1 MKNIRISIVGLFLIT
16 ALSLSAQNSTKNE
29 NQTSSSYLGW
39 ISKSVNFRSG
49 PSKEFAIIK
58 RLDQGKQIF
67 IVSDVPQNG
76 YLNIIDIESNTEG
89 YVYKTFIE
97 FGDKIEKSKGE
108 MFSSKGST
116 NSYDTQIEI
125 YNNTNLTLTLKL
137 NDIKFQFKPKEK
149 RTISTKPGVVN
160 YIASAPNVIPLN
172 GSKNFEEYSSWT
184 WQFYI
189 QSKYGN
195 QVNIEKIKIPD
206 FKIEKLKAPIL
217 PPLENKI
224 PSPTIPEIKN
234 PYYKTYLNKTIYEPK
249 TNALDDFKSK
259 YLKSTSKSNSK
270 KFYNDEGIKKYKNG
284 DYNGAIL
291 DYNKSIELD
300 PNYSIAIYNRGL
312 SKYELEDY
320 LEAIKDFDK
329 AIELGYNNP
338 NLYSTRGLCNYKI
351 KDYYEFLWDYDKA
364 IELDPNVAYYYVNRG
379 VAKEMTSNPYGA
391 ITDYS
396 EAISINPDYALAYFK
411 RGKAKEKTANFEG
424 ACVDFKRAAYLGNEE
439 AKRWISKWKCK

>member
-1 MKNIRISIVGLFLIT
+1 
-16 ALSLSAQNSTKNE
+16 
-29 NQTSSSYLGW
+29 
-39 ISKSVNFRSG
+39 
-49 PSKEFAIIK
+49 
-58 RLDQGKQIF
+58 
-67 IVSDVPQNG
+67 
-76 YLNIIDIESNTEG
+76 
-89 YVYKTFIE
+89 
-97 FGDKIEKSKGE
+97 
-108 MFSSKGST
+108 
-116 NSYDTQIEI
+116 
-125 YNNTNLTLTLKL
+125 LKL
-137 NDIKFQFKPKEK
+137 NDIKFQFKPEEK

-206 FKIEKLKAPIL
+206 FKIEKLKMPVL
-217 PPLENKI
+217 PPLENNI
-224 PSPTIPEIKN
+224 PSLTIPEVKDPN
-234 PYYKTYLNKTIYEPK
+234 YKTYINKTLEPK
-249 TNALDDFKSK
+249 TNAFDDFKSK
-259 YLKSTSKSNSK
+259 YLDD
-270 KFYNDEGIKKYKNG
+270 NDEGIKKYETG

-329 AIELGYNNP
+329 AIELGYKNP

-364 IELDPNVAYYYVNRG
+364 IELDPNVAFYYVNRG

>member
-1 MKNIRISIVGLFLIT
+1 MKNILFTLALIVSFSSFGQDSTELDT
-16 ALSLSAQNSTKNE
+16 SNSE
-29 NQTSSSYLGW
+29 SYLGW
-39 ISKSVNFRSG
+39 ITKTVNLRKG
-49 PSKEFAIIK
+49 PGLEYSIIK
-58 RLDQGKQIF
+58 TLEAGKQIF
-67 IVSDVPQNG
+67 IISDVSINN
-76 YLNIIDIESNTEG
+76 YYNIIDIESNTDG
-89 YVYKTFIE
+89 FVYKSFIE
-97 FGDKIEKSKGE
+97 TGDKVEKSKGV
-108 MFSSKGST
+108 MFTST
-116 NSYDTQIEI
+116 GNTDKYETQVEI
-125 YNNTNLTLTLKL
+125 FNNTNKTLTLKL
-137 NDIKFQFKPKEK
+137 NKKSHRFSPKEK
-149 RTISTKPGVVN
+149 TTISIKPGLVN

-206 FKIEKLKAPIL
+206 FKIEKLKVPVL
-217 PPLENKI
+217 PPLEYNI
-224 PSPTIPEIKN
+224 PSLTIPEVKD
-234 PYYKTYLNKTIYEPK
+234 PDYKTYINKTISEPK
-249 TNALDDFKSK
+249 TNAFDDIKSK
-259 YLKSTSKSNSK
+259 YLNDNDESNSK
-270 KFYNDEGIKKYKNG
+270 QFYNNEGIKKYETG

-300 PNYSIAIYNRGL
+300 PNFSIAIYNRGL

-329 AIELGYNNP
+329 AIELGYKTP
-338 NLYSTRGLCNYKI
+338 NLYSRRGLCNYKI

-364 IELDPNVAYYYVNRG
+364 IELDPNVAFYYVNRG

>member
-1 MKNIRISIVGLFLIT
+1 MKNILFILALIVSFSSFGQDSTELDT
-16 ALSLSAQNSTKNE
+16 SNSE
-29 NQTSSSYLGW
+29 SYLGW
-39 ISKSVNFRSG
+39 ITKTVNLRKG
-49 PSKEFAIIK
+49 PGLEYSIIK
-58 RLDQGKQIF
+58 TLEAGKQIF
-67 IVSDVPQNG
+67 IISDVSINN
-76 YLNIIDIESNTEG
+76 YYNIIDIESNTDG
-89 YVYKTFIE
+89 FVYKSFIE
-97 FGDKIEKSKGE
+97 TGDKVEKSKGE
-108 MFSSKGST
+108 MFTST
-116 NSYDTQIEI
+116 GNTDKYETQVEI
-125 YNNTNLTLTLKL
+125 FNNTDKTLTLKL
-137 NDIKFQFKPKEK
+137 NKKSHRFSPKEK
-149 RTISTKPGVVN
+149 TTISIKPGLVN

-172 GSKNFEEYSSWT
+172 GSKNFDEYSSWT

-189 QSKYGN
+189 KQQYDN
-195 QVNIEKIKIPD
+195 EINIPVIKPIKLTIPKINKSSGFD
-206 FKIEKLKAPIL
+206 SGLKDYRPFH
-217 PPLENKI
+217 
-224 PSPTIPEIKN
+224 TTFPEIKN
-234 PYYKTYLNKTIYEPK
+234 NNSFKLLPLPK
-249 TNALDDFKSK
+249 PTTNAFDDF
-259 YLKSTSKSNSK
+259 TSKPNQTK
-270 KFYNDEGIKKYKNG
+270 QFYNDEGIKKYKNG

-329 AIELGYNNP
+329 AIELGYKNP

-364 IELDPNVAYYYVNRG
+364 IELDPNVAFYYVNRG

>member
-1 MKNIRISIVGLFLIT
+1 MKNILFTLALIVSFSSFGQDSTELDT
-16 ALSLSAQNSTKNE
+16 SNSE
-29 NQTSSSYLGW
+29 SYLGW
-39 ISKSVNFRSG
+39 ITKTVNLRKG
-49 PSKEFAIIK
+49 PGLEYSIIK
-58 RLDQGKQIF
+58 TLEAGKQIF
-67 IVSDVPQNG
+67 IISDVSINN
-76 YLNIIDIESNTEG
+76 YYNIIDIESNTDG
-89 YVYKTFIE
+89 FVYKSFIE
-97 FGDKIEKSKGE
+97 TGDKVEKSKGE
-108 MFSSKGST
+108 MFTST
-116 NSYDTQIEI
+116 GNTDKYETQVEI
-125 YNNTNLTLTLKL
+125 FNNTDKTLTLKL
-137 NDIKFQFKPKEK
+137 NKKSHRFSPKEK
-149 RTISTKPGVVN
+149 TTISIKPGLVN

-172 GSKNFEEYSSWT
+172 GSKNFDEYSSWT

-189 QSKYGN
+189 KQQYDN
-195 QVNIEKIKIPD
+195 EINIPVIKPIKLTIPKINKSSGFD
-206 FKIEKLKAPIL
+206 SGLKDYRPFH
-217 PPLENKI
+217 
-224 PSPTIPEIKN
+224 TTFPEIKN
-234 PYYKTYLNKTIYEPK
+234 NNSFKLLPLPK
-249 TNALDDFKSK
+249 PTTNAFDDF
-259 YLKSTSKSNSK
+259 TSKPNQTK
-270 KFYNDEGIKKYKNG
+270 QFYNDEGIKKYKNG

-329 AIELGYNNP
+329 AIELGYKNP

-364 IELDPNVAYYYVNRG
+364 IELDPNVAFYYVNRG

>member
-1 MKNIRISIVGLFLIT
+1 MRNNIYIYLSLFLLIVF
-16 ALSLSAQNSTKNE
+16 SVSAQDSTKNE
-29 NQTSSSYLGW
+29 NQRSNSYLGW

-49 PSKEFAIIK
+49 PSKEFTIIK
-58 RLDQGKQIF
+58 LLDLGKQIF

-89 YVYKTFIE
+89 YVYKTFVE

-137 NDIKFQFKPKEK
+137 NEIKFQFKPKEI
-149 RTISTKPGVVN
+149 RTISAKPGVVN

-172 GSKNFEEYSSWT
+172 GSKNFKEYSSWT

-189 QSKYGN
+189 KQQYDN
-195 QVNIEKIKIPD
+195 EINIPVIKPIKLTIPKINKSSGFD
-206 FKIEKLKAPIL
+206 SGLKDYRPFH
-217 PPLENKI
+217 
-224 PSPTIPEIKN
+224 TTFPEIKN
-234 PYYKTYLNKTIYEPK
+234 NNSFKLLPLPK
-249 TNALDDFKSK
+249 PTTNAFDDF
-259 YLKSTSKSNSK
+259 TSKPNQTK
-270 KFYNDEGIKKYKNG
+270 QFYNDEGIKKYETG
-284 DYNGAIL
+284 DYKGAIL
-291 DYNKSIELD
+291 DYDKSIKLD
-300 PNYSIAIYNRGL
+300 PNYAKAIYNRGL
-312 SKYELEDY
+312 SKHELEDY

-329 AIELGYNNP
+329 AIELGYKNP
-338 NLYSTRGLCNYKI
+338 NLYATRGLCNYKI

-364 IELDPNVAYYYVNRG
+364 IELDPNVAFYYVNRG
-379 VAKEMTSNPYGA
+379 VAKEMTFNTYGA

-411 RGKAKEKTANFEG
+411 RGKAKEETANFEG
-424 ACVDFKRAAYLGNEE
+424 ACADFKRATYLGNEE
-439 AKRWISKWKCK
+439 AKRWIGKWRCK